1 MKNLEFVFW
10 GNINIHVYPLAEALS
25 KKVHVAI
32 IYDSSTF
39 SNRKERM
46 IAYIPSTT
54 LRILDIANMDDSKLM
69 QIVKQYTGEGTIH
82 INTALKNDKSR
93 FHKAL
98 NMLNNANRWY
108 LISLPQEGFQF
119 QGVKGFINRIKWFY
133 L

>member
-46 IAYIPSTT
+46 IAYIPSNNPTYT
-54 LRILDIANMDDSKLM
+54 RYC
-69 QIVKQYTGEGTIH
+69 QYG
-82 INTALKNDKSR
+82 
-93 FHKAL
+93 
-98 NMLNNANRWY
+98 
-108 LISLPQEGFQF
+108 
-119 QGVKGFINRIKWFY
+119 
-133 L
+133 